1 MYKSTFRSYEKKQT
15 LTLRQRFIRELEYR
29 NNSPRTVRNY
39 TSALI
44 QISKY
49 YNCSPDLLDEEQIK
63 SYLHYCKETL
73 GLSFSSLNQTI
84 SALKLLHRDVL
95 GTGWDIDTGV
105 KRPKRGHYMPVILS
119 RKEIGAMLRIT
130 ANPKHR
136 LIIALLYSTG
146 IRIEELLE
154 LKWSDLDYDRRLIRI
169 VKGKGQKPRDVLLS
183 EKLLPYLQRY
193 REGFWPQPEVY
204 VLESRESGKPYSRS
218 STRKVVK
225 RAAER
230 AGVTK
235 NVSPHTLRHTCATHM
250 LEDGVHLKAIQKLL
264 GHTSLRSTMLYLH
277 LAEVDA
283 SITSPLDRLES

>member
-1 MYKSTFRSYEKKQT
+1 
-15 LTLRQRFIRELEYR
+15 
-29 NNSPRTVRNY
+29 
-39 TSALI
+39 
-44 QISKY
+44 
-49 YNCSPDLLDEEQIK
+49 
-63 SYLHYCKETL
+63 LHYCKETL
-73 GLSFSSLNQTI
+73 HLSFSSMNQTI

-95 GTGWDIDTGV
+95 CTGWDIDTGI
-105 KRPKRGHYMPVILS
+105 KRPKRVQYSPVILS
-119 RKEIGAMLRIT
+119 RKEISSMLRVT
-130 ANPKHR
+130 PNPKHKV
-136 LIIALLYSTG
+136 IIALLYSTG
-146 IRIEELLE
+146 IRIEELLH
-154 LKWSDLDYDRRLIRI
+154 LKWTDLDYDRRLIRI
-169 VKGKGQKPRDVLLS
+169 LKGKGQKSRDVVLS
-183 EKLLPYLQRY
+183 GQLLPYLQRY
-193 REGFWPQPEVY
+193 RDGFWPQPELY

-218 STRKVVK
+218 SSRKVVK